1 VARNGSVMR
10 ICIEVATVRRAAE
23 LLNKNK
29 SWKNQNDFMAFNGI
43 AFESQSFRASH
54 PGID

>member
-29 SWKNQNDFMAFNGI
+29 SWKNQNDSMAFNGI